1 MIGVWCIYILST
13 QVTNQSTPA
22 TVADAA
28 ALVSP
33 PEAVPKDVSV
43 KKEKKKRKVGAKL
56 GLRHIIE
63 SGFSL

>member
-22 TVADAA
+22 AVADA